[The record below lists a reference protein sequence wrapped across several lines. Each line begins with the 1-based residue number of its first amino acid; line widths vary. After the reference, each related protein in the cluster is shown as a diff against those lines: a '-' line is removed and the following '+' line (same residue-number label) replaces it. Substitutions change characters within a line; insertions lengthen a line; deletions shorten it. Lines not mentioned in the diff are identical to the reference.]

1 VKLGEPEKPVALADV
16 NHWTRWRLAAAFA
29 LVAAGWLLLAW
40 PWLSGS
46 VTIPYDAKAH
56 FQAQLQFLA
65 NALHSGQSPFWAP
78 NVFAGSPQVADP
90 QSLIFSPLLLL
101 AALTPDPSFR
111 ALDAFVF
118 GLLLAGGF
126 AIVLLFRLRNW
137 HPAGA
142 VVAALAFAFGAS
154 AAWRIQHIGQIQSF
168 AFFAMALSAMIAALQ
183 RRSFG
188 FAALAGVL
196 VGLMLVEPDQI
207 DLLGLIALV
216 LIALF
221 EVPRMLRDGVTPG
234 RIAAI
239 AGAAALACLLVT
251 IVPLTWTI
259 LFAEASNRPSVLFSE
274 AARAALHPASL
285 LTGLLGDLFS
295 AGDARVQYWGPLGS
309 DWSQRNLTLSQNM
322 PQLYAGALT
331 GLAVVVIGV
340 SRGLLASPAIRGI
353 VVALAVSVLY
363 GLGAHTPLFGLLFD
377 WLPGVSAFRRPADAT
392 FLIGGISAIVAGYV
406 VHRFASGTVPKAGT
420 RRLLGET
427 AAVGA
432 LIGIGAWLALDA
444 GKLSVAAR
452 PLMMAA
458 LWLAL
463 AAGALLLI
471 RRLGPA
477 SPIVAASVASV
488 LMVAD
493 LSANNGPNQS
503 TALPPLAY
511 DVLDPH
517 CKNETIALI
526 KRLTR
531 RGSET
536 ARRDRVEL
544 AGVGFDWP
552 NLGLIHGFDHTLG
565 YNPLRLA
572 EFNEASGARDTIA
585 GPDQKQFSALYP
597 SYRSTFANLLGLR
610 YIAMPVPIHQV
621 DRKLEPGAFPLIART
636 RDAYVYENP
645 DALPRAMFVAGW
657 KTVDFETVL
666 KEGFPDQFD
675 PKETVLL
682 ETQIEEGEGP
692 SAAESEA
699 KARVG
704 MSLYSNTEIRI
715 EVEADRA
722 GFVVLNDV
730 WHPWWTASV
739 DGEEVDILKANV
751 VFRAV
756 QVPAGKHV
764 VTFSFRPLGG
774 AIAELREKLNP
785 QDAEEKDEAKDEITD
800 NSSAMAARP
809 TQ

>member
-1 VKLGEPEKPVALADV
+1 M
-16 NHWTRWRLAAAFA
+16 
-29 LVAAGWLLLAW
+29 LAW
-40 PWLSGS
+40 PWLSGA
-46 VTIPYDAKAH
+46 VTIPFDAKAH

-65 NALHSGQSPFWAP
+65 TALHTGQSPFWVP

-90 QSLIFSPLLLL
+90 QSLIFSPMLIL

-111 ALDAFVF
+111 ALDGFVL
-118 GLLLAGGF
+118 GLLLVAGF
-126 AIVLLFRLRNW
+126 AIILMFRNQNW

-168 AFFAMALSAMIAALQ
+168 AFFAMALAAMMVAMQ
-183 RRSFG
+183 RRSIG
-188 FAALAGVL
+188 LAALAGLL
-196 VGLMLVEPDQI
+196 VGFMLVEPDQI
-207 DLLGLIALV
+207 DLLGLIALLV
-216 LIALF
+216 IALAQL
-221 EVPRMLRDGVTPG
+221 PRMAREDVKTG
-234 RIAAI
+234 RIMLLAGI
-239 AGAAALACLLVT
+239 AGLACLA
-251 IVPLTWTI
+251 IIAVPLTWTI
-259 LFAEASNRPSVLFSE
+259 LFAEASNRPAIVFSE
-274 AARAALHPASL
+274 AARAALHPASF
-285 LTGLLGDLFS
+285 LTGFLGDMFG
-295 AGDARVQYWGPLGS
+295 AADPKVEYWGPLGS
-309 DWSQRNLTLSQNM
+309 DWSSRNLTLSQNM

-331 GLAVVVIGV
+331 GLAVVIIGI
-340 SRGLLASPAIRGI
+340 SRGLLGSASIRGL
-353 VVALAVSVLY
+353 VAALLISILY
-363 GLGAHTPLFGLLFD
+363 GLGAHTPIFGLLFD

-392 FLIGGISAIVAGYV
+392 FMIGGLSAIIAGYI
-406 VHRFASGTVPKAGT
+406 VHRFASGTAPHASL
-420 RRLLGET
+420 RQLLLEA
-427 AAVGA
+427 AAVAA
-432 LIGIGAWLALDA
+432 LIGIGLYVAVDA
-444 GKLSVAAR
+444 GKLDVAAK
-452 PLMMAA
+452 PLAQAA

-463 AAGALLLI
+463 AAGALGLI

-477 SPIVAASVASV
+477 SPLMAASIASV

-493 LSANNGPNQS
+493 LSANNGPNES
-503 TALPPLAY
+503 TALPPRIY
-511 DVLDPH
+511 EVMNPH
-517 CKNETIALI
+517 CTNETIALI

-531 RGSET
+531 RGADT

-597 SYRSTFANLLGLR
+597 SYRSTFANMLGLR
-610 YIAMPVPIHQV
+610 YIAMPVPIYQV
-621 DRKLEPGAFPLIART
+621 DKKLERGTFPLIART
-636 RDAYVYENP
+636 RDAYVYENKE
-645 DALPRAMFVAGW
+645 ALPRAMFVPGW

-692 SAAESEA
+692 INSEGVA
-699 KARVG
+699 KSRVA

-730 WHPWWTASV
+730 WHPWWTATV
-739 DGEEVDILKANV
+739 NGEEADILKANV

-756 QVPAGKHV
+756 AVPAGKHSIV
-764 VTFSFRPLGG
+764 FSFRPLDG

-785 QDAEEKDEAKDEITD
+785 NATETE
-800 NSSAMAARP
+800 
-809 TQ
+809 